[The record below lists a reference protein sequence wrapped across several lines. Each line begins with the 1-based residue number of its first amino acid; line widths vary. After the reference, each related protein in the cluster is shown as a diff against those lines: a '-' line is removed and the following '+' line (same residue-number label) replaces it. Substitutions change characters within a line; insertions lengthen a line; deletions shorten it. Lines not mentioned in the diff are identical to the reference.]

1 VAANASAYPYRHILP
16 ADVAVATSHIS
27 PAVTLTSMPFL
38 QLRSNLGDILSALSA
53 SYFYCSFEK
62 SVFTPD
68 RAGAV
73 SSPEGAALIAEF
85 SVAETATD
93 VLA

>member
-1 VAANASAYPYRHILP
+1 
-16 ADVAVATSHIS
+16 
-27 PAVTLTSMPFL
+27 MFL
-38 QLRSNLGDILSALSA
+38 QQLPSNLGDILSALSA
-53 SYFYCSFEK
+53 SYRCRSFEK
-62 SVFTPD
+62 SVFTPS

-73 SSPEGAALIAEF
+73 GFPEGAALIAEF